1 MRIDGRDR
9 MYIALGAAAGIGGGL
24 AAGGVTVAVGFL
36 LGCIATGLV
45 CLQVLRLQRLALDA
59 AERAAGD
66 LGAELLREI
75 DETARLREVLRG
87 VLTSP
92 VPADL
97 SRTARCQE
105 EPCSSNPTS
114 AG

>member
-1 MRIDGRDR
+1 MRIDRRDR
-9 MYIALGAAAGIGGGL
+9 MFIAAGSAAGIGGGL
-24 AAGGVTVAVGFL
+24 VAGSVTVAAGFL
-36 LGCIATGLV
+36 VGCIVTGFA
-45 CLQVLRLQRLALDA
+45 CLQILRLQRIALDA

-75 DETARLREVLRG
+75 DETARLRKVLRG